1 MNNTEIWSFEQM
13 DAEMLPNGSTAVLL
27 TNNADEYLV
36 EGRLYFDKYS
46 IDTQQLQRLSVIL
59 HYNFFA
65 LYQEEVEGKITEKMP
80 HSPFHGTAV

>member
-1 MNNTEIWSFEQM
+1 MHIGSIIQQKLKEQGKTVVWL
-13 DAEMLPNGSTAVLL
+13 AQELGCHR
-27 TNNADEYLV
+27 TNVYNL
-36 EGRLYFDKYS
+36 FDKYS